1 MCTIAILIGVAEAP
15 VVLAANRDEIY
26 ARPTRPP
33 ERLGPRLVGG
43 RDVLSGGTWLAL
55 RGNGQFA
62 AVTNQR
68 VLDRPPV
75 GLRSRGLAVMEC
87 ADAADQDAYVRAL
100 DPRDYASMNLVYGDA
115 RGVTV
120 AYLRRDKSGERP
132 TRSTAEGGAE
142 VDDGGHELVRL
153 GPGIHVLCNDRIGAP
168 GFPRGERLR
177 GLIEAALARGTARPD
192 LWPRLATA
200 LGDHERAA
208 LADTPPAHHLAPE
221 VARELTAICIHT
233 DFYGTRS
240 ASLVALEEGRVAAYR
255 ASDGPPG
262 ETPFT
267 DRMALFE

>member
-1 MCTIAILIGVAEAP
+1 MCTIAILIGVADAP

-55 RGNGQFA
+55 RADGQFA

-68 VLDRPPV
+68 ALERPPV
-75 GLRSRGLAVMEC
+75 GLRSRGLAVIEC

-100 DPRDYASMNLVYGDA
+100 DPRDYASMNLVYGSA
-115 RGVTV
+115 SGVTI
-120 AYLRRDKSGERP
+120 AYLRC
-132 TRSTAEGGAE
+132 
-142 VDDGGHELVRL
+142 DDGGHELVRL
-153 GPGIHVLCNDRIGAP
+153 GSGIHVLCNDRLGAP
-168 GFPRGERLR
+168 GFPRGDRLR
-177 GLIEAALARGTARPD
+177 AMSEAALAHDTAWD
-192 LWPRLATA
+192 ALWPRLATA
-200 LGDHERAA
+200 LGDHERVAV
-208 LADTPPAHHLAPE
+208 ADTPPSHHLARE

-240 ASLVALEEGRVAAYR
+240 ASLVALEPGRVAAYR

-262 ETPFT
+262 ETPFI

>member
-1 MCTIAILIGVAEAP
+1 
-15 VVLAANRDEIY
+15 
-26 ARPTRPP
+26 
-33 ERLGPRLVGG
+33 
-43 RDVLSGGTWLAL
+43 LSGGTWLAL
-55 RGNGQFA
+55 RADGQFA

-68 VLDRPPV
+68 VLDRPPL
-75 GLRSRGLAVMEC
+75 GLRSRGLAVIEC

-100 DPRDYASMNLVYGDA
+100 DPRGYASMNLVYGNA
-115 RGVTV
+115 NGVTI
-120 AYLRRDKSGERP
+120 AYLRRDKSGEGP
-132 TRSTAEGGAE
+132 ARSTAGGGAK

-153 GPGIHVLCNDRIGAP
+153 GTGIHVMCNDRLGAP

-177 GLIEAALARGTARPD
+177 GMIEAALARGTTWEA

-200 LGDHERAA
+200 LGDHERVA
-208 LADTPPAHHLAPE
+208 LADTPPSHLPRE

-240 ASLVALEEGRVAAYR
+240 ASLIALEPGRVAAYR

-267 DRMALFE
+267 DRMALLE

>member
-55 RGNGQFA
+55 RGDGQFA

-120 AYLRRDKSGERP
+120 AYLRRE
-132 TRSTAEGGAE
+132 
-142 VDDGGHELVRL
+142 DGGHELVRL

-168 GFPRGERLR
+168 GFPRGERMR
-177 GLIEAALARGTARPD
+177 GLIEAAIARGTAWPD

>member
-1 MCTIAILIGVAEAP
+1 MCTIAILIGVADAP

-55 RGNGQFA
+55 RADGQFA

-75 GLRSRGLAVMEC
+75 GLRSRGLAVIEC

-100 DPRDYASMNLVYGDA
+100 DPRDYASMNLVYGSA
-115 RGVTV
+115 RGVTI
-120 AYLRRDKSGERP
+120 AYLRREDL
-132 TRSTAEGGAE
+132 
-142 VDDGGHELVRL
+142 GHELVRL
-153 GPGIHVLCNDRIGAP
+153 GQGIHVLCNDRLGAP

-177 GLIEAALARGTARPD
+177 GMIETALAQGTTWDA

-200 LGDHERAA
+200 LGDHERVA
-208 LADTPPAHHLAPE
+208 LADTPQAHHLSPE

-240 ASLVALEEGRVAAYR
+240 SSLIAIAPDRVTAYR

>member
-55 RGNGQFA
+55 RGDGQFA

-87 ADAADQDAYVRAL
+87 AAASDQDAYVRAL

-120 AYLRRDKSGERP
+120 AYLRRE
-132 TRSTAEGGAE
+132 
-142 VDDGGHELVRL
+142 DGGHELVRL

-177 GLIEAALARGTARPD
+177 GLIEGALARGTAWPD

-208 LADTPPAHHLAPE
+208 LADTPPAHHLTPE

-262 ETPFT
+262 ETPFA

>member
-55 RGNGQFA
+55 RGDGQFA

-68 VLDRPPV
+68 ALDRPPV

-87 ADAADQDAYVRAL
+87 TDAADQDAYVRAL
-100 DPRDYASMNLVYGDA
+100 NPRDYASMNLVYGDA
-115 RGVTV
+115 RGVTI
-120 AYLRRDKSGERP
+120 AYLRRD
-132 TRSTAEGGAE
+132 
-142 VDDGGHELVRL
+142 DGSHELVRL
-153 GPGIHVLCNDRIGAP
+153 GKGVHVLCNDRLGAE

-177 GLIEAALARGTARPD
+177 GLVEAALAEGTAWD
-192 LWPRLATA
+192 ALWPRLATA
-200 LGDHERAA
+200 LGDHERVA
-208 LADTPPAHHLAPE
+208 LAATPSSHHLTPE

-240 ASLVALEEGRVAAYR
+240 ASLVALADHGVAAYR

-262 ETPFT
+262 ENPFT

>member
-55 RGNGQFA
+55 RGDGQFA

-120 AYLRRDKSGERP
+120 AYLRRE
-132 TRSTAEGGAE
+132 
-142 VDDGGHELVRL
+142 DGGHELVRL

-177 GLIEAALARGTARPD
+177 GLIEAELARGTAWPG

-200 LGDHERAA
+200 LGEHERAA

-240 ASLVALEEGRVAAYR
+240 ASLVALVEGSVAAYR
-255 ASDGPPG
+255 SSDGPPG